1 MMRLTPAYSEGA
13 TGTAGPR
20 GSGDC
25 PLVPMVGRF
34 CDDELDPFARRQFKL
49 HLEQCPSCTDEV
61 ARVRQLSEWFAPVRA
76 LEPQSQLLGRLH
88 DSIHDRGDFE
98 GKRRI
103 RDALPTA
110 RMLLALAAS
119 VLIVAGAWLV
129 DGAGAPATP
138 IQAPMSQRLAQAQPW
153 ERTALTLEVES
164 PYDAGG
170 LRPDQERLL
179 DWMVASLDK
188 PEQP

>member
-1 MMRLTPAYSEGA
+1 MMRLTPAYGEGA
-13 TGTAGPR
+13 TGTAGPP
-20 GSGDC
+20 GPGEC
-25 PLVPMVGRF
+25 PLAPLVGQY

-49 HLEQCPSCTDEV
+49 HLDHCPSCTDAV
-61 ARVRQLSEWFAPVRA
+61 ARVRELSDWFAPVRA
-76 LEPQSQLLGRLH
+76 AEPKPELLGRLH
-88 DSIHDRGDFE
+88 DSVHEEGDFE
-98 GKRRI
+98 DKRRVSA
-103 RDALPTA
+103 ALPMA

-119 VLIVAGAWLV
+119 VLIVAGAWLF

-138 IQAPMSQRLAQAQPW
+138 KPPMSQRLAQAQPW
-153 ERTALTLEVES
+153 ERTALTLEVEP
-164 PYDAGG
+164 PYDASG